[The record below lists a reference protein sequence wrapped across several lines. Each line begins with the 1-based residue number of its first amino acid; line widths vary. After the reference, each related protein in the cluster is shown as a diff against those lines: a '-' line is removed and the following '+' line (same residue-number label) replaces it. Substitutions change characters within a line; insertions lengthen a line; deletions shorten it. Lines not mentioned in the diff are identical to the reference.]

1 MSALSLA
8 VIGKDREPLYMREF
22 KDSASFSSDEE
33 LFGLPT
39 LGSESNAKVGGFECS
54 IRHQFI
60 LHAALDRYEQ
70 LAGPPPGLGFRFGL
84 LTPVEEM
91 RVYGTFEPHTLL
103 KPLLCLPTRRTNV
116 RYCLC
121 YTPYLI
127 LLFYTS
133 GQGT

>member
-91 RVYGTFEPHTLL
+91 RVYGTFCHPPPRTHTHTYFF
-103 KPLLCLPTRRTNV
+103 TRCCVYRRDELT
-116 RYCLC
+116 
-121 YTPYLI
+121 
-127 LLFYTS
+127 
-133 GQGT
+133 